1 MNVRTQRTQLPGRPG
16 EIRNYRRKPSNLGRV
31 NDTSGTKV
39 INKITKISTAKKG
52 SISLTILSIFSPEM
66 LDATNNTNPI
76 GGVAKPTV
84 KFTHIMIA
92 K

>member
-1 MNVRTQRTQLPGRPG
+1 MYARSVLNYQEVPG
-16 EIRNYRRKPSNLGRV
+16 ENRNYRRKPINLGRV

-39 INKITKISTAKKG
+39 ISKITKISIAKNG

-66 LDATNNTNPI
+66 LDATNKTNPI
-76 GGVAKPTV
+76 GGVANPTV
-84 KFTHIMIA
+84 KLTHIMIA